1 MNLCQA
7 QGSVVQM
14 NLLSI
19 ESGYDF
25 KLNKSDEFMFKT
37 NDCDFKFHKSK
48 FMIMWSND
56 LQHNLCNIEL
66 DS

>member
-1 MNLCQA
+1 
-7 QGSVVQM
+7 M